1 MSILIAG
8 QIHYQTQ
15 KNKIFD
21 AAKNELA
28 VIVDLKA
35 GEIVQWRNDYL
46 ADGKFISEN
55 QVFIHQVDTFFKN
68 PNETQTR
75 VNLVTWMISAQTS
88 LGFSNIILYD
98 LDGVSRLVAG
108 PIKDSLGLYAHRLI
122 SDVLLHHRFIFSDL
136 YKEDASSKIHLDLVM
151 PLMRHDKRDSILV
164 GVIMLRFDPDKILF
178 PLIQSRPT
186 LNRTAETLL
195 LRSEGDSVL
204 FLNELL
210 HRKNA
215 ALTLRLPISLQQLP
229 AAMAARGFEGKTE
242 GIDYRNVP
250 VLASMKRIPNSP
262 WFMVAKVDREEI
274 YTPFREQMTFIML
287 IVVSSVLVVASM
299 LGLWWRYQQAKHNK
313 QQYQMEQER
322 RALILHFDYLIKY
335 ANDIIVLANKDLNI
349 IEANDRALETY
360 GYTRNELIG
369 LNFKRL
375 SAPQTAAQ
383 LPDRIKLLDEMKTAT
398 YETIHQRK
406 DGSTFPIELS
416 ARVVEIERYKYYQ
429 TIGRDIT
436 ERKQVEEA
444 LRQSEEEFRKVFE
457 EGKIGIA
464 LVKQDSS
471 YIKVN
476 QAFASMVG
484 YSPEELC
491 SKTYEMLTHTDDL
504 KESLTNARA
513 LWRGDLPSYKTEKRY
528 IHKDGSIVWAY
539 LASSVIRDK
548 NGNPLYFLTMVQDIT
563 ESKQA
568 EEKIRQLNEELEQ
581 RVKDRTAQLE
591 VANKELESFA
601 YSVSHDLRAPLRGI
615 DGWSLALQED
625 FDKQLNEQAH
635 EDLNRIRSETQRMG
649 QLIDDLLKLSRV
661 TRTEMELT
669 SVDLTA
675 LAHSIIARMQK
686 ENADRKID
694 FIIQPGL
701 SSWGDANLLDIVL
714 TNLFENACKFTNPR
728 VLARIEFGK
737 TDVEGKPAFFIRDNG
752 VGFDMQYAQ
761 NLFGAF
767 QRMHRLSEFPGTG
780 IGLATVQRII
790 HRHGGRIWADAHL
803 DSGSTFYF
811 TL

>member
-1 MSILIAG
+1 
-8 QIHYQTQ
+8 
-15 KNKIFD
+15 
-21 AAKNELA
+21 
-28 VIVDLKA
+28 
-35 GEIVQWRNDYL
+35 
-46 ADGKFISEN
+46 
-55 QVFIHQVDTFFKN
+55 
-68 PNETQTR
+68 
-75 VNLVTWMISAQTS
+75 
-88 LGFSNIILYD
+88 
-98 LDGVSRLVAG
+98 
-108 PIKDSLGLYAHRLI
+108 
-122 SDVLLHHRFIFSDL
+122 
-136 YKEDASSKIHLDLVM
+136 
-151 PLMRHDKRDSILV
+151 
-164 GVIMLRFDPDKILF
+164 
-178 PLIQSRPT
+178 
-186 LNRTAETLL
+186 
-195 LRSEGDSVL
+195 
-204 FLNELL
+204 
-210 HRKNA
+210 
-215 ALTLRLPISLQQLP
+215 
-229 AAMAARGFEGKTE
+229 
-242 GIDYRNVP
+242 
-250 VLASMKRIPNSP
+250 
-262 WFMVAKVDREEI
+262 
-274 YTPFREQMTFIML
+274 
-287 IVVSSVLVVASM
+287 
-299 LGLWWRYQQAKHNK
+299 
-313 QQYQMEQER
+313 
-322 RALILHFDYLIKY
+322 
-335 ANDIIVLANKDLNI
+335 
-349 IEANDRALETY
+349 
-360 GYTRNELIG
+360 
-369 LNFKRL
+369 
-375 SAPQTAAQ
+375 
-383 LPDRIKLLDEMKTAT
+383 MKTAT